1 MSISEAVL
9 DYRKSSNLSQG
20 DIAKQVNVDRTLIT
34 KAENGMKLAEH
45 HDAALSKVNWR
56 ITLAVLDERTGG
68 YISNILDEQPNLD
81 LHPSAL
87 KEILMKDMQEAMD
100 ALKKVQT
107 AQHADIEKQRKNI
120 ERTWHEVMDVI
131 EIGLIIEGVFEELYG
146 LDRDKLTKTHDMQRK
161 KGER

>member
-1 MSISEAVL
+1 MAISEAVL

-56 ITLAVLDERTGG
+56 IALTVIDERSGG

-81 LHPSAL
+81 LHPAALSQLLEKDL
-87 KEILMKDMQEAMD
+87 KE
-100 ALKKVQT
+100 ALQTLGDITLANHIDPKKQKEQ
-107 AQHADIEKQRKNI
+107 A
-120 ERTWHEVMDVI
+120 ERTYLEIKDVVDKGAI
-131 EIGLIIEGVFEELYG
+131 MQGVLEEMFG
-146 LDRDKLTKTHDMQRK
+146 LDR
-161 KGER
+161 ERLQKRYEMEVREGKR